1 MSAAPVPRKIFA
13 VAQRAELRPWGLF
26 RRLRGGDAGLH
37 ASRPAGGA
45 VLRAWPYRPLSWL
58 RAGGGRAC
66 HPIARACSMP
76 FTFGDGLRG
85 CTELPDGGWDPV
97 IRWAH
102 DDRLAGAI

>member
-1 MSAAPVPRKIFA
+1 VWAPPMGWWQRREPAAFTPENF
-13 VAQRAELRPWGLF
+13 F
-26 RRLRGGDAGLH
+26 
-37 ASRPAGGA
+37 S
-45 VLRAWPYRPLSWL
+45 

-85 CTELPDGGWDPV
+85 CTELPDGGWDAV

-102 DDRLAGAI
+102 DDWLAGAI